1 MTELSGTT
9 AEDRLP
15 LTQPKD
21 GRRRRASLIVALAL
35 HVGAAGALLAYWRAD
50 IDEVANAPLILVELA
65 ALPAAPEVTP
75 SAQPP
80 GPQQKEATP
89 SPPSPQDAKHET
101 KREPKRDT
109 EPDQKPPV
117 ETTETAMIEPAPK
130 VEEPIPAPPVAKAE
144 EPVTPPV
151 AAAKPEKQEKTV
163 EPAKTEPPPKPA
175 EQTQQRKTRPSRAQ
189 QASAPSA
196 STHRAARAVA
206 PAPGVMSRNPNA
218 LPNWRSALV
227 NRLERYK
234 RYPPDARGQRGVARL
249 AFSVDRGG
257 RVHHARIVRSSG
269 SSALDRATLALI
281 ARAQPLP
288 PPPPE
293 VRGAQIA
300 IVVPIRYSMR

>member
-1 MTELSGTT
+1 MTELNGPTE
-9 AEDRLP
+9 EDRLP

-35 HVGAAGALLAYWRAD
+35 LVGAAGALLAYWRAD

-80 GPQQKEATP
+80 GPQQKEAAP

-151 AAAKPEKQEKTV
+151 GGATPETGRTNATTQN
-163 EPAKTEPPPKPA
+163 PA
-175 EQTQQRKTRPSRAQ
+175 EPRATGKRAECVHASR
-189 QASAPSA
+189 
-196 STHRAARAVA
+196 RARCGARAGRNVA
-206 PAPGVMSRNPNA
+206 QS
-218 LPNWRSALV
+218 
-227 NRLERYK
+227 
-234 RYPPDARGQRGVARL
+234 
-249 AFSVDRGG
+249 
-257 RVHHARIVRSSG
+257 
-269 SSALDRATLALI
+269 
-281 ARAQPLP
+281 
-288 PPPPE
+288 
-293 VRGAQIA
+293 
-300 IVVPIRYSMR
+300 